1 MTLHSDF
8 TYLHGGFKIL
18 TRDSSTSTLAN
29 ITFWYC
35 SDIAFKIK
43 ESKFLISLV
52 LILNHTL
59 EVSFGKSKKWTERL
73 FKRAKHRSGIS
84 LLPRTWNTQVKC
96 QMMSRSR
103 VEQGSKEPNQRLEFQ
118 NWKRTQSKEIMK
130 CMWWVWTYPG
140 VSSFSLGGVRLQR
153 SSKYKSLNQ
162 IPKFCLYLLF
172 LPGFLGGGGAGAAG
186 GRRLLW
192 LKWYKNIWAD
202 H

>member
-73 FKRAKHRSGIS
+73 FKRAKHHSVIS
-84 LLPRTWNTQVKC
+84 LLPRTWNTQVKR
-96 QMMSRSR
+96 QTMSRSR
-103 VEQGSKEPNQRLEFQ
+103 VEQGSKEPNQRLVSKLE
-118 NWKRTQSKEIMK
+118 KDTSKEIMK

-140 VSSFSLGGVRLQR
+140 VSSFSLGASPSSEVIKVQISEPNTQTLPLPSLLARL
-153 SSKYKSLNQ
+153 
-162 IPKFCLYLLF
+162 F
-172 LPGFLGGGGAGAAG
+172 
-186 GRRLLW
+186 GRW
-192 LKWYKNIWAD
+192 WCWCCWW
-202 H
+202 